1 MNIGVHVSFQISV
14 FTFFRYI
21 PRSGI
26 TESYGSC
33 IFSFLRNPHT
43 VFHSGCINL
52 YSHQPC
58 TVVLFS
64 LHPRWHLLLM
74 VFLMIAILIGVRWYL
89 IVLSICISLMIS
101 DVEHLFKKTLFIYF
115 WLCWVFVS
123 VRRLSPV
130 AASGGH
136 SLSRCAGLPLSRPLL
151 LRSTSSRHAGQQLWL
166 TSAAAPQ
173 HVGSSQTRA
182 QTRVPRIGRQIL
194 NHCATREAPDV
205 EHLLMGLL
213 AICMSSFK
221 KCLFKFFVYV

>member
-1 MNIGVHVSFQISV
+1 M
-14 FTFFRYI
+14 
-21 PRSGI
+21 
-26 TESYGSC
+26 
-33 IFSFLRNPHT
+33 
-43 VFHSGCINL
+43 
-52 YSHQPC
+52 
-58 TVVLFS
+58 
-64 LHPRWHLLLM
+64 
-74 VFLMIAILIGVRWYL
+74 
-89 IVLSICISLMIS
+89 
-101 DVEHLFKKTLFIYF
+101 
-115 WLCWVFVS
+115 
-123 VRRLSPV
+123 RRLSPV

-221 KCLFKFFVYV
+221 KCLFRSSAHFLIGLFGFCFFFSFLILSCMSCLCILDINPLLVISFANTFSHSVGCLFILLMVSFAVQEHLSLIRSYLFIFAFVSSALGDRLEKILLQFMSKCVCLCFFLGILCFLVLHLGL